1 MNYYSIRKRVLLL
14 ALLPS
19 ALTIFTLVAYF
30 AISNI
35 QDLNKSLDEYG
46 TTLSNHLST
55 ATEFG
60 LISGNITL
68 LKGLIS
74 KTLNEEEIYEI
85 TIRDN
90 NNKIVISSK
99 NIKNRTDNSNK
110 PYSFLIKEN
119 YLTFSS
125 NIRNTI
131 IEINDLYPSIPSDNL
146 TDKDVIGS
154 IELKI
159 SDLPTTKQ
167 QISILIKSI
176 IIAFTGLVL
185 TTILALYISQGVI
198 NPIQSL
204 TSAVKRVAAGNLNVH
219 INIETSGELE
229 TLVKGFNNMTE
240 ELSITRHNLQ
250 NQIHAATSTLKNT
263 LEELEKKNIT
273 LDISKSMALDASRIK
288 SEFLANMSHEIRTPM
303 NGIIGFL
310 ELLQKTDL
318 SHQQQQYI
326 ETIHISANSLLTI
339 INDILDFSKIESGKL
354 EIDIIEFDLLE
365 LIEEVITIMLP
376 LAQKKKIELIFHRS
390 ADMPRFLFGD
400 PARIRQIL
408 LNLIG
413 NAIKFTD
420 HGYVAIRILFLKST
434 DNNYDF
440 KFTITDTGVGMS
452 EVNKQRLFNAF
463 TQADTSI
470 TRRFGG
476 TGLGLVI
483 SRSLANLLHG
493 EINFESSLES
503 GSVFWLSL
511 PLKQSFQTHSYDLS
525 HIQDK
530 HVILYESK
538 PQLRLS
544 SRQLLNCWNSYIQQ
558 INNLKQL
565 ESLLISNITSFD
577 YMIIG
582 ISYEHILKK
591 TDFSEYIEKCRQH
604 NIPVFALISS
614 GEYENYEAFI
624 NQGFSLCLFRNSP
637 IEKTQNSINTFF
649 SGNHTEIISNER
661 VHLTADWSHLSILVV
676 DDNHINLHLANSILK
691 GWQVKTYT
699 ATNGLEAVSLCNQIK
714 FDLIFMDLHMPEMD
728 GIDATISIRSKLSEN
743 SDTCIIAL
751 TANAM
756 PEEREKIIASGMN
769 DILIKP
775 VSEHQIYQTISQYC
789 DVDSQ
794 VVKTETKAIETDT
807 HAATTDTNNKSA
819 EDENKLADFDLND
832 AISLAGG
839 NKELAQELF
848 GMLINEL
855 PGYQEKINTA
865 LTDQNIKDLKHYTH
879 KINGATSY
887 CGVPKLRY
895 AATTLEQKI
904 DRNDTSTL
912 QQDAEQV
919 LKSIEELIEFHKSYQ
934 FE

>member
-1 MNYYSIRKRVLLL
+1 MANYSIRKRVLLL
-14 ALLPS
+14 ALLPTAITVFS
-19 ALTIFTLVAYF
+19 LVAYF
-30 AISNI
+30 TYSSI
-35 QDLNKSLDEYG
+35 QDVDTALNNRG
-46 TTLSNHLST
+46 QTLANYLST
-55 ATEFG
+55 ISESG
-60 LISGNITL
+60 IYSGNTTFL
-68 LKGLIS
+68 LRQIKKSFSDNDIH
-74 KTLNEEEIYEI
+74 KI
-85 TIRDN
+85 TILDN
-90 NNKIVISSK
+90 NNDPIASVAYQHESEVNK
-99 NIKNRTDNSNK
+99 K
-110 PYSFLIKEN
+110 PYSFFIQES
-119 YLTFSS
+119 YLTF
-125 NIRNTI
+125 
-131 IEINDLYPSIPSDNL
+131 EA
-146 TDKDVIGS
+146 
-154 IELKI
+154 KI
-159 SDLPTTKQ
+159 SDSSHYPLSKDSTPKHLGTVILTMSSIEATEQ
-167 QISILIKSI
+167 QFNIFIKSL
-176 IIAFTGLVL
+176 IIAVIGLIL
-185 TTILALYISQGVI
+185 STILALYISQGVI

-204 TSAVKRVAAGNLNVH
+204 TSAVRRIAAGNLNVH
-219 INIETSGELE
+219 VNIDTSGELE

-250 NQIHAATSTLKNT
+250 NQVHAATSTLKNT

-310 ELLQKTDL
+310 ELLQKTSL

-400 PARIRQIL
+400 PVRIRQIL

-511 PLKQSFQTHSYDLS
+511 PLKQSFQTQNSDLS

-544 SRQLLNCWNSYIQQ
+544 SRQLLNCWHSHVQQ
-558 INNLKQL
+558 INHLKQL
-565 ESLLISNITSFD
+565 DALLISNTTSFD

-582 ISYEHILKK
+582 ISYEQILKR
-591 TDFSEYIEKCRQH
+591 TDFSEYIEKCRQRT
-604 NIPVFALISS
+604 IPVFALISS
-614 GEYENYEAFI
+614 GEYENYEEFI
-624 NQGFSLCLFRNSP
+624 KQGFSLCLFRNSP
-637 IEKTQNSINTFF
+637 IEKTQHSINTFF
-649 SGNHTEIISNER
+649 SGDHTEIISNESS
-661 VHLTADWSHLSILVV
+661 HLIANWSHLSILIV

-728 GIDATISIRSKLSEN
+728 GIDATISIRSKPSEN
-743 SDTCIIAL
+743 SDTSIIAL

-789 DVDSQ
+789 DVDSHA
-794 VVKTETKAIETDT
+794 ETSEIYAMET
-807 HAATTDTNNKSA
+807 ASKP
-819 EDENKLADFDLND
+819 ERDEKEFEDFDLDD
-832 AISLAGG
+832 AINLAGG

-865 LTDQNIKDLKHYTH
+865 LINQNIKDLKHYTH

-887 CGVPKLRY
+887 CGVPKLRH
-895 AATTLEQKI
+895 AATILEQTI
-904 DRNDTSTL
+904 DNNDTDTL

-919 LKSIEELIEFHKSYQ
+919 LNSIEELIEFYKSYQ
-934 FE
+934 FK